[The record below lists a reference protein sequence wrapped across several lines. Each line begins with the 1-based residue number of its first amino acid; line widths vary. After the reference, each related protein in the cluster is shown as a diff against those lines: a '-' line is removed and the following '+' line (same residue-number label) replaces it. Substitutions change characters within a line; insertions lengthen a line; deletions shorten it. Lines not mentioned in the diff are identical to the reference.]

1 MPWSTRFTACFRL
14 GEIGV
19 AGTRSLTAGYQRAD
33 RLGTGHASDERR
45 HCRHTGAPKPLGRLT
60 ALATRHLTRGA
71 NAPGPRRRVPALNA
85 LSMGRDRLAFL
96 TALTAYGDIARVP
109 LGPETL
115 YLFNHPDLVR
125 DVLVTNHR
133 NFHKGRGLERAKKL
147 LGTGL
152 LTSEGD
158 FHLRQRRLAQPAF
171 HRQRVAAYGATMAS
185 YAAARRDQWRSHAV
199 IDAHKEMMALTLG
212 IVGKTLFDSNVEHE
226 AAAIGAAL
234 TTTFESFNYGFFLPF
249 GELLDRL
256 PLPATLRFRKA
267 RSRLDATIY
276 RMIED
281 RRASGVDRG
290 DLLSMLLFA
299 QDTEGDGSG
308 MSDVQLRDE
317 AMTIF
322 LAGHETTAN
331 ALTWT
336 WYLLAQHPD
345 VEARFHAEID
355 STLGGRLPSADDL
368 PSLPYTRMVLAESMR
383 LYPPAWIL
391 GRRALAPFEAN
402 GYEIPSR
409 SIVLLSPYLLHRDAR
424 WFPDPERFDPE
435 RFSPERQ
442 AERPRFAY
450 FPFGGGPRV
459 CIGEQFAWMEGV
471 IALATIAQRWRLRL
485 VRDHPVALQP
495 IITLRPKYGM
505 AMTAESR

>member
-1 MPWSTRFTACFRL
+1 MANSTAL
-14 GEIGV
+14 EHE
-19 AGTRSLTAGYQRAD
+19 SLTRPAQV
-33 RLGTGHASDERR
+33 
-45 HCRHTGAPKPLGRLT
+45 
-60 ALATRHLTRGA
+60 
-71 NAPGPRRRVPALNA
+71 PGPRRRVPALNA
-85 LSMGRDRLAFL
+85 LSMGRDPLAFL

-133 NFHKGRGLERAKKL
+133 NFHKGRGLERAKNL

-171 HRQRVAAYGATMAS
+171 HRQRVAVHGATMAA
-185 YAAARRDQWRSHAV
+185 YAAARRDRWRAHAV
-199 IDAHKEMMALTLG
+199 IDVHKEMMALTLG

-234 TTTFESFNYGFFLPF
+234 ATTFESFNNGFFLPF
-249 GELLDRL
+249 SELLDRL

-299 QDTEGDGSG
+299 QDSEGDGGG
-308 MSDVQLRDE
+308 MTDVQLRDE

-336 WYLLAQHPD
+336 WYLLSEHSD
-345 VEARFHAEID
+345 VEARFHREVDVA
-355 STLGGRLPSADDL
+355 LGGRLPSADDL
-368 PSLPYTRMVLAESMR
+368 PSLPFTRMVLAESMR

-391 GRRALAPFEAN
+391 GRRALAPFQAN
-402 GYEIPSR
+402 GYEVPSR
-409 SIVLLSPYLLHRDAR
+409 SIVLMSQYLMHRDAR
-424 WFPDPERFDPE
+424 WFPDPERFDPD
-435 RFSPERQ
+435 RFSPAGQ

-485 VRDHPVALQP
+485 VRGHPVALQP

-505 AMTAESR
+505 AMTVEAR

>member
-1 MPWSTRFTACFRL
+1 MS
-14 GEIGV
+14 
-19 AGTRSLTAGYQRAD
+19 
-33 RLGTGHASDERR
+33 HAIVPER
-45 HCRHTGAPKPLGRLT
+45 PKSERLT
-60 ALATRHLTRGA
+60 APRRQP
-71 NAPGPRRRVPALNA
+71 PGPRRRVPALDA
-85 LSMGRDRLAFL
+85 IRMGRDPLAFL
-96 TALTAYGDIARVP
+96 TGLTTAYGDIARVP

-171 HRQRVAAYGATMAS
+171 HRQRVAAYGATMAA

-331 ALTWT
+331 ALT
-336 WYLLAQHPD
+336 
-345 VEARFHAEID
+345 
-355 STLGGRLPSADDL
+355 
-368 PSLPYTRMVLAESMR
+368 
-383 LYPPAWIL
+383 
-391 GRRALAPFEAN
+391 
-402 GYEIPSR
+402 
-409 SIVLLSPYLLHRDAR
+409 
-424 WFPDPERFDPE
+424 
-435 RFSPERQ
+435 
-442 AERPRFAY
+442 
-450 FPFGGGPRV
+450 
-459 CIGEQFAWMEGV
+459 
-471 IALATIAQRWRLRL
+471 
-485 VRDHPVALQP
+485 
-495 IITLRPKYGM
+495 
-505 AMTAESR
+505 